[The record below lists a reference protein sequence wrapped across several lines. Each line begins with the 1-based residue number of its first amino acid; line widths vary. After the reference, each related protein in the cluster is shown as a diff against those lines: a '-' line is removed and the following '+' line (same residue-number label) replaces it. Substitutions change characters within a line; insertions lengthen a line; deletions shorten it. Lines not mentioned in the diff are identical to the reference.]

1 MSVSY
6 KDYNAFFFEILPQIN
21 RDLSELSYELEVIK
35 NELENVLKLQLAE
48 ADRIIRNIFEIAD
61 ASSIVNYFVE
71 KYEDDWSQK
80 EHKVF
85 DYQTNGETLR
95 KGRLGKAE
103 GLEFFLTCV
112 CCC

>member
-35 NELENVLKLQLAE
+35 NELENVSKLQLAE

-61 ASSIVNYFVE
+61 TSSIVNYFAK

-85 DYQTNGETLR
+85 DYQTN
-95 KGRLGKAE
+95 AM
-103 GLEFFLTCV
+103 LEYLKTFNRGNRDTIFIE
-112 CCC
+112 